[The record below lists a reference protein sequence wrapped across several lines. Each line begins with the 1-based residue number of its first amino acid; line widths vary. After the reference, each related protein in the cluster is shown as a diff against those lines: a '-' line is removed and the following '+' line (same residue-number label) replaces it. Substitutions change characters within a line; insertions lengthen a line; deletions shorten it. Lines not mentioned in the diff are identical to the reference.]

1 MGGDA
6 AGWLILTGAGF
17 VAGALN
23 VVAGGGSFLTLP
35 LLIFLGLPSAVANA
49 TNRVGVV
56 VQNVGGVWGFQRHAV
71 MDWPWGLWASVPS
84 VVGAVVGAWAALQV
98 GDAAF
103 RRILALV
110 MIVVSLWTLVDPLKG
125 LRRTAVSSPN
135 DPGIVLGFL
144 AVGLYGGFV
153 QAGVGFLVLA
163 VTTAAGLDLVRGN
176 AVKVLTVL
184 ALTLV
189 SLLVFVSAGKVDW
202 PMGLALAIGNFAGSL
217 VGVRLTVVK
226 GHAWVKGVVTATV
239 IAFAIKLWF
248 F

>member
-1 MGGDA
+1 
-6 AGWLILTGAGF
+6 
-17 VAGALN
+17 
-23 VVAGGGSFLTLP
+23 
-35 LLIFLGLPSAVANA
+35 
-49 TNRVGVV
+49 
-56 VQNVGGVWGFQRHAV
+56 
-71 MDWPWGLWASVPS
+71 MDWRWGLWASVPS
-84 VVGAVVGAWAALQV
+84 VLGAAVGAWAALQV

-110 MIVVSLWTLVDPLKG
+110 MVVVSLWTLLDPLKG
-125 LRRTAVSSPN
+125 LRRPAISSPRA
-135 DPGIVLGFL
+135 PGIVLGFL

-189 SLLVFVSAGKVDW
+189 SLLIFMSAGKVDW
-202 PMGLALAIGNFAGSL
+202 TMGLALAVGNLAGSL